1 MTRNY
6 KSLAV
11 GLLAF
16 AAVSMPTR
24 AQVSVR
30 LDDASSLV
38 RVGMNPHP
46 TDAGDTILAYQLL
59 SAIDHDMPDSLK
71 FVRDAYRRKAENDLM
86 KEKSWGA
93 LSYILTRMIDERE
106 AEAKG
111 QPKATPAADI
121 LTEDL
126 YQYFTTEQCKELKNY
141 LVLKYELNGYRPRSV
156 KEYIAQR
163 TYYDDLLMFNDPTR
177 SQWDKTEEVM
187 ANMPVKAGDRVL
199 DMGCGFGYNTLRLL
213 QKVGPTGKVF
223 ATDTE
228 QPYAEYVGRIMEKNG
243 HSNLK
248 AINVKSNELGI
259 DGEVDCILMSS
270 LYHII
275 YTWSREDERKA
286 LLTDIKKHLRPG
298 GYIVIVD
305 NLNRHGEELNN
316 CHVDPRLVQAQL
328 GYWGF
333 RPVSLKALSAQR
345 YMLVVQRDD
354 NYKPSTASLLTSTVS
369 DASQS
374 GLPTSQSG
382 QWLDITSQKSVVH
395 IGSLDSYDIT
405 DRGIDAAQYVY
416 DFMGGGDR
424 SLAEVAIKKYDD
436 IIPAENF
443 GGEYTALQWLCEAR
457 LATDEQREEMMK
469 DPLSRSFYHYLTDD
483 SCRVIRY
490 YLLHKYKLGNDSIR
504 MLSDSLLE
512 KTGEVGRTHRS
523 YLEDYILAIN
533 PKRPSWENTPVII
546 SNVGIKPGD
555 TVADIGSGS
564 GFFTHKFSGM
574 VGPTGKVYAIELKDE
589 HIDRL
594 NTFIGE
600 NSIQNIEVVK
610 GCEDKLE
617 LPCQVDKMFMCSLY
631 HIMYG
636 VISDSDR
643 DAYLR
648 SLKQWLKP
656 GGELII
662 VDNGP
667 VDDDT
672 LPYHGP
678 YIDRRLI
685 EKQLSFYGFQLT
697 DYVQVIPQRF
707 MLKFKLK

>member
-1 MTRNY
+1 MTL
-6 KSLAV
+6 KHPILAV
-11 GLLAF
+11 CCVF
-16 AAVSMPTR
+16 ALVLPTK
-24 AQVSVR
+24 AQYQIL

-46 TDAGDTILAYQLL
+46 TEEGDTLTAYCLL
-59 SAIDHDMPDSLK
+59 SAIDREDADSIRY
-71 FVRDAYRRKAENDLM
+71 VRDIYRQKAANDLM

-93 LSYILTRMIDERE
+93 LAYILNRMLEERKD
-106 AEAKG
+106 AGEAKE
-111 QPKATPAADI
+111 PEADI

-126 YQYFTTEQCKELKNY
+126 YRYFTADRCSHLKNY
-141 LVLKYELNGYRPRSV
+141 LVLKYELNNYRPRSV
-156 KEYIAQR
+156 KEYISQR

-177 SQWDKTEEVM
+177 NAWDKTDEVM
-187 ANMPVKAGDRVL
+187 AAMPVKAGDRVV

-213 QKVGPTGKVF
+213 KLVGPTGMVY

-228 QPYAEYVGRIMEKNG
+228 QPYAEYVGNVMSRNG
-243 HSNLK
+243 YTNLK
-248 AINVKSNELGI
+248 AIHTKSNELGVE
-259 DGEVDCILMSS
+259 DTVDCILMSS

-275 YTWSREDERKA
+275 YTWSREDERKDM
-286 LLTDIKKHLRPG
+286 LTSIKQHLKPG

-333 RPVSLKALSAQR
+333 ETVSLRHLSEQR
-345 YMLVVQRDD
+345 YMLTLRRNDD
-354 NYKPSTASLLTSTVS
+354 YKPTATVHPTNATSKI
-369 DASQS
+369 
-374 GLPTSQSG
+374 
-382 QWLDITSQKSVVH
+382 LDVKGQKSVVH

-424 SLAEVAIKKYDD
+424 SLAEIAIKKYDEL
-436 IIPAENF
+436 IPAENF
-443 GGEYTALQWLCEAR
+443 GGEYSALQWLCEAR
-457 LATDEQREEMMK
+457 LANDEQRSTMLA
-469 DPLSRSFYHYLTDD
+469 DPLTNSFYHYLTDD
-483 SCRVIRY
+483 SCRVLRY

-523 YLEDYILAIN
+523 YLEDYILALN
-533 PKRPSWENTPVII
+533 PKRPTWEHTPVIL
-546 SNVGIKPGD
+546 SHLGIKAGQ

-564 GFFTHKFSGM
+564 GFFTDKFSHMLGDE
-574 VGPTGKVYAIELKDE
+574 GRVYALELKDE

-594 NTFIGE
+594 KTYIGE
-600 NSIQNIEVVK
+600 TGISNIEVIK
-610 GCEDKLE
+610 GREDLLE
-617 LPCQVDKMFMCSLY
+617 LPEQVDKMFMCSLY

-643 DAYLR
+643 DTYLR
-648 SLKQWLKP
+648 SLVKWLKP
-656 GGELII
+656 DGELII

-685 EKQLSFYGFQLT
+685 AYQLSFYGFELT
-697 DYVQVIPQRF
+697 DYIQVIPQRF
-707 MLKFKLK
+707 MLKFKRK